1 MLGISIPLATIQSVL
16 FIFVRILSIAMA
28 LPFFKKGVPTGFII
42 VFALVVAINSSL
54 VLEPKSGVIVDSI
67 WFFLLGCI
75 QEIALGAIIGL
86 ICRIAFET
94 VEMAGRIVG
103 FQMGFALGAVM
114 DPTSGEQDSSLSQ
127 MYNLLGVFIFFAI
140 DGHLFLMKTLMES
153 VKEIPP
159 FFSTIKFE
167 NISMIFQLLSFIFI
181 LAIKISAPVLAAL
194 ILSTLSMAIMARV
207 APQLN
212 TFFVLLP
219 MKILVGLL
227 ALMFSIPILGHLL
240 KEHFGYLL
248 GSIPQ
253 LLAKTFQ

>member
-1 MLGISIPLATIQSVL
+1 
-16 FIFVRILSIAMA
+16 
-28 LPFFKKGVPTGFII
+28 
-42 VFALVVAINSSL
+42 
-54 VLEPKSGVIVDSI
+54 
-67 WFFLLGCI
+67 
-75 QEIALGAIIGL
+75 
-86 ICRIAFET
+86 
-94 VEMAGRIVG
+94 
-103 FQMGFALGAVM
+103 
-114 DPTSGEQDSSLSQ
+114 
-127 MYNLLGVFIFFAI
+127 
-140 DGHLFLMKTLMES
+140 
-153 VKEIPP
+153 
-159 FFSTIKFE
+159 
-167 NISMIFQLLSFIFI
+167 MIFQLLSFIFI

-194 ILSTLSMAIMARV
+194 ILSTLAMAIMARV